1 VFCGALGCNPEN
13 QRKDKYIDPMIP
25 GSELLKRLTEK
36 KNDFC
41 LCYDN
46 LRLGGFLTIAFIVG
60 GKNSVQG
67 FSLLI

>member
-25 GSELLKRLTEK
+25 GSELLKRLAEK
-36 KNDFC
+36 KKDFC

-46 LRLGGFLTIAFIVG
+46 FAPRRVF
-60 GKNSVQG
+60 NN
-67 FSLLI
+67 